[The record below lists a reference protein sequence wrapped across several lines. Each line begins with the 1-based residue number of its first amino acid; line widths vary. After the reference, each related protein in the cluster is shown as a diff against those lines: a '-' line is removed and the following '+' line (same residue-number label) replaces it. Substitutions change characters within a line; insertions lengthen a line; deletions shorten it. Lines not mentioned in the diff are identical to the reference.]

1 MGRLSIRV
9 RLTALY
15 GVMFFAA
22 GAVVIF
28 AGYLLVSN
36 ILTDRLG
43 PAGTA
48 RVLSSGALGMPDS
61 RVLVSGAPAP
71 GVEFRMLEAGITADQ
86 LIIRDDTLSSLLT
99 QSLVALVLVGAL
111 AIGSGW
117 WMAGRALSPL
127 HQITATARRIA
138 DDRGLHERIALGG
151 PADELRELAD
161 TFDAMLERLGRAFD
175 GQRTFVANASHE
187 LRTPLAINRTLIE
200 VASTRPGA
208 PRELRD
214 LGDTLLAVNARH
226 ERLIDGLLLLAR
238 SEAAPPDRVAVD
250 LDEVTEHVAARCAA
264 AAADAGVELVRS
276 ATPAPTTGDPVLL
289 ERVVENLVDNAVRYN
304 RDGGRVE
311 IAAGSGGSRSWV
323 AVSNTG
329 PVVPDYVVPALFEPF
344 RRTRDRTAAPGS
356 GLGLSIVAA
365 VVRAHGGTVTA
376 RARPGGGLAVR
387 VELPRSVPAH
397 STRRPALPE
406 PAP

>member
-22 GAVVIF
+22 GAVVIL

-36 ILTDRLG
+36 ILNDRLG
-43 PAGTA
+43 PSGTA
-48 RVLSSGALGMPDS
+48 RVLSSAPVGERPAQ
-61 RVLVSGAPAP
+61 VLVSGIPP
-71 GVEFRMLEAGITADQ
+71 GMAFHELEAGITADQ
-86 LIIRDDTLSSLLT
+86 LILRDDTLSSLLT
-99 QSLVALVLVGAL
+99 QSLVALALVGAL

-214 LGDTLLAVNARH
+214 LGETLLAVNARH

-238 SEAAPPDRVAVD
+238 SEAAPPDRLPVD
-250 LDEVTEHVAARCAA
+250 LDEITEHVEARSAA
-264 AAADAGVELVRS
+264 AAAAAGVDLVRS

-304 RDGGRVE
+304 REGGRVE
-311 IAAGSGGSRSWV
+311 VSAGSAGSRSWV
-323 AVSNTG
+323 SVSNTG

-344 RRTRDRTAAPGS
+344 RRTRDRTAASGS

-387 VELPRSVPAH
+387 VELPRSVVTSA
-397 STRRPALPE
+397 RGRPALPQ
-406 PAP
+406 PAG